1 MMENDK
7 KLTTK
12 HYLLIASMLFGM
24 FFGAGNLIFPIHL
37 GQLAGSNWFIAGLG
51 FLITGTVLPLLAI
64 IAISVTHSNGIYE
77 LAKPIGKHYATIFM
91 ILVCLTLGPLFA
103 TPRTATVPFQIG
115 IGNYIS
121 SNQTSL
127 YLLIYSIAFFG
138 ITYWA
143 SRKPTGIIDSIGKL
157 LNPAFLILLAI
168 MFGFAFTRPM
178 GTASKMATAGP
189 TYSNGAFLNGF
200 LQGYNT
206 MDAIA
211 GLLFGIAIVTT
222 IRGLG
227 QHKSRNIS
235 MTAAKS
241 GALGIGLEA
250 IIYIG
255 LIWVGST
262 SLAHFKISTDGG
274 IAFGQIANHYLG
286 LTGQIILAVMA
297 TLTCLTTSVGLST
310 SFSEALHNKFS
321 KISYKTWNILTCGLS
336 FIIANFGL
344 DTIIAWSTPM
354 LMFLYPLAITLI
366 ILSICSP
373 LFKRDSLVY
382 IWTTAFTLIP
392 ALFGAIASA
401 PSIISQAGWAQAIL
415 HFDKTYLPLAAYGLD
430 WVLPAIIGFVIGFA
444 AYLVKGFM
452 TANATQP
459 NENNQ

>member
-1 MMENDK
+1 MENEK
-7 KLTTK
+7 KLTMK

-37 GQLAGSNWFIAGLG
+37 GQLAGAHWLTAGLG
-51 FLITGTVLPLLAI
+51 FLISGTLLPLLAI

-77 LAKPIGKHYATIFM
+77 LAKPIGNRYATIFM

-115 IGNYIS
+115 IGNYINPS
-121 SNQTSL
+121 QTPIF
-127 YLLIYSIAFFG
+127 LLIYSIIFFG

-143 SRKPTGIIDSIGKL
+143 SSTPTGIIDSIGKL

-168 MFGFAFTRPM
+168 MFGFTFTRPM
-178 GTASKMATAGP
+178 GTAGKMAASGTAYQDG
-189 TYSNGAFLNGF
+189 SFLNGF

-211 GLLFGIAIVTT
+211 GLLFGIAIVST
-222 IRGLG
+222 IKGLG
-227 QHKSRNIS
+227 QRKSSHIS
-235 MTAAKS
+235 ATIFKS

-250 IIYIG
+250 IIYLI
-255 LIWVGST
+255 LIWVGAT
-262 SLAHFKISTDGG
+262 SLNHFPISADGG

-286 LTGQIILAVMA
+286 LGGQIILAIMA

-310 SFSEALHNKFS
+310 SFSEALHNKFPQ
-321 KISYKTWNILTCGLS
+321 ISYRTWNILTCGLS

-344 DTIIAWSTPM
+344 ETIIAWSTPM

-366 ILSICSP
+366 LLSILSP
-373 LFKRDSLVY
+373 LFKRNSIVY

-392 ALFGAIASA
+392 AFLGMIESA
-401 PSIISQAGWAQAIL
+401 PAIISKTAFAQAL
-415 HFDKTYLPLAAYGLD
+415 MHFDKMYLPLASYGLD
-430 WVLPAIIGFVIGFA
+430 WVVPALIGFA
-444 AYLVKGFM
+444 LGLANYFTKGWLTTQM
-452 TANATQP
+452 TQP
-459 NENNQ
+459 NENN